1 MTAGE
6 GASNAVTP
14 PRRGDKLHIL
24 LVEDNDADA
33 YLIGRALTD
42 MPRVG
47 QFIRVRTGQEAVE
60 LLETGMFTP
69 DLAFVDLHMPVM
81 NGFEFLLACVQRGLA
96 HVPIVVL
103 TSSASP
109 SDAARSRVRGA
120 LRVITK
126 PESLSELYAVLMT
139 TIDVFAKPPAL
150 SGDANPGRA
159 RFFLPE
165 AASSSPGLRR
175 SGLAGTAAFGR
186 RVAGT

>member
-1 MTAGE
+1 MTSNQGAQKVGE
-6 GASNAVTP
+6 A
-14 PRRGDKLHIL
+14 RRQGDKLHIL

-33 YLIGRALTD
+33 YLIGRALAD

-47 QFIRVRTGQEAVE
+47 HFIRVRTGQEAVD
-60 LLETGMFTP
+60 LLETGEFTP

-81 NGFEFLLACVQRGLA
+81 DGFEFLLACVQRGMA

-103 TSSASP
+103 TSSAS
-109 SDAARSRVRGA
+109 SADAARSRVRGA

-139 TIDVFAKPPAL
+139 TIDVFAKPAPG
-150 SGDANPGRA
+150 GDANPGRA

-165 AASSSPGLRR
+165 APASPSLRR
-175 SGLAGTAAFGR
+175 PGMTGMAAFGQR
-186 RVAGT
+186 GTPS